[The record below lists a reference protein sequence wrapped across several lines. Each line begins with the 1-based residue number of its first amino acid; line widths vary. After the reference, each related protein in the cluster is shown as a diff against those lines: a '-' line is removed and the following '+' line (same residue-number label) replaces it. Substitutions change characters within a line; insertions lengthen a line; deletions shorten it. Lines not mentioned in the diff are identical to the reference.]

1 MERDQEMYKKII
13 LNLKQNLNICI
24 TNAKGAIVRSRVKW
38 HEEGETNSKYFIGLE
53 KKIEKFNCGTQIKNW
68 EKMINIDEIL
78 IESVGYYH
86 SSTVQTEI
94 PGLSRNNFSL
104 I

>member
-1 MERDQEMYKKII
+1 MND
-13 LNLKQNLNICI
+13 
-24 TNAKGAIVRSRVKW
+24 VSD
-38 HEEGETNSKYFIGLE
+38 HEATMQFLYG
-53 KKIEKFNCGTQIKNW
+53 
-68 EKMINIDEIL
+68 
-78 IESVGYYH
+78 H